1 MLPPDQR
8 RVIKQA
14 NFTHSILV
22 KVLENLSKLI
32 KYQREKQIKAIKNDK
47 NQI

>member
-1 MLPPDQR
+1 M
-8 RVIKQA
+8 IKQA

-22 KVLENLSKLI
+22 KGLENLSKLI
-32 KYQREKQIKAIKNDK
+32 KGQREKQIKAIKNDK